1 MERDGSVAPLNE
13 LLAVS
18 TLTLATVGSD
28 GVPHAAPVYFAASPE
43 LNFYFFSDA
52 NSQHVRDIAHD
63 PHTAAALYPACF
75 DWRDIRGI
83 QMRGLAR
90 LVNSPAEW
98 ESAWNLYQSKFP
110 FVSALREIVARNQLY
125 CFFPTWIRL
134 LDNSRG
140 LGFKQEWH
148 LK

>member
-1 MERDGSVAPLNE
+1 MERDGPIAQLGDI
-13 LLAVS
+13 LAVS
-18 TLTLATVGSD
+18 TLTLATVGSN
-28 GVPHAAPVYFAASPE
+28 GEPHAAPVYFAANVE
-43 LNFYFFSDA
+43 LDFYFFSDA
-52 NSQHVRDIAHD
+52 NSQHIRDITHN
-63 PHTAAALYPACF
+63 PRAAATLYPACF
-75 DWRDIRGI
+75 DWKDIRGL
-83 QMRGLAR
+83 QMRGLVR
-90 LVNSPAEW
+90 VVNSAAEW

-125 CFFPTWIRL
+125 CFSPTWIRL